1 MADKF
6 KKVTE
11 NKKKAEQPSHKL
23 TDPAVVDVLY
33 SANLAEEFQK
43 ENPEPCTSSDQALEQ
58 PLPKYTR
65 SEILPRIAVSQRW
78 HPELHAN
85 YSKVWCCQAKQNVD
99 ENGKKIPTSKM
110 DLSVVHERCGVKD
123 YDDFVNGG
131 NGWKAC
137 KNCEPDR
144 FYVPRR
150 PSQDEYEKRVAKFN
164 KQQKKEPPKPIKFVS
179 QDSDFR
185 NDDEFDLIQ
194 ESDE

>member
-6 KKVTE
+6 EKVTK
-11 NKKKAEQPSHKL
+11 NKKKVEQPSHKL

-33 SANLAEEFQK
+33 SANLAEDLQK
-43 ENPEPCTSSDQALEQ
+43 ENQEPSTSSDQTPEQ

-78 HPELHAN
+78 HPELNAN
-85 YSKVWCCQAKQNVD
+85 YSKICCQAHLNVD

-110 DLSVVHERCGVKD
+110 DLSVVHQRCGAKD
-123 YDDFVNGG
+123 YDDFLNGG

-164 KQQKKEPPKPIKFVS
+164 KQKKKEPPKPIKFVK

-194 ESDE
+194 EYDE

>member
-1 MADKF
+1 MADSP
-6 KKVTE
+6 KKQT
-11 NKKKAEQPSHKL
+11 NDKKKKEQPSHKL

-33 SANLAEEFQK
+33 SSNLAEQFQQ
-43 ENPEPCTSSDQALEQ
+43 ENPEPCTSLDPTPQQ
-58 PLPKYTR
+58 PLPQYTR

-85 YSKVWCCQAKQNVD
+85 YSKVWCCQAKLNVD

-123 YDDFVNGG
+123 YEEFVNG
-131 NGWKAC
+131 NRWKAC

-150 PSQDEYEKRVAKFN
+150 PSQDEYEKRFANFT
-164 KQQKKEPPKPIKFVS
+164 KQKDKGPVSSTNLVS
-179 QDSDFR
+179 QDSDYH
-185 NDDEFDLIQ
+185 NEDEFDLM
-194 ESDE
+194 EENYE